1 LSTETVAIR
10 GSRFSLTRDCCRDT
24 DAPGQPITVEVLTV
38 LEVDDDGLIRYMV
51 SFDTDDINAAFAE
64 LTARWIAS
72 GEVAHPQVIETHHRF
87 TEIFN
92 RHDWDALAE
101 MSAGTIFVDH
111 RQLAAEGTD
120 TIADHMP
127 SMRTMASL
135 VPDLWVEQAQI
146 LTHSAFGVV
155 THTVAKGAS
164 ADGVAIELP
173 LVVLLLIDGD
183 RIARIEDFDPA
194 QRDLA
199 LARFEEIGRS

>member
-1 LSTETVAIR
+1 
-10 GSRFSLTRDCCRDT
+10 
-24 DAPGQPITVEVLTV
+24 
-38 LEVDDDGLIRYMV
+38 
-51 SFDTDDINAAFAE
+51 
-64 LTARWIAS
+64 
-72 GEVAHPQVIETHHRF
+72 
-87 TEIFN
+87 
-92 RHDWDALAE
+92 
-101 MSAGTIFVDH
+101 
-111 RQLAAEGTD
+111 
-120 TIADHMP
+120 
-127 SMRTMASL
+127 MASL

-173 LVVLLLIDGD
+173 LVVLILIDGD

>member
-1 LSTETVAIR
+1 
-10 GSRFSLTRDCCRDT
+10 
-24 DAPGQPITVEVLTV
+24 
-38 LEVDDDGLIRYMV
+38 
-51 SFDTDDINAAFAE
+51 
-64 LTARWIAS
+64 
-72 GEVAHPQVIETHHRF
+72 
-87 TEIFN
+87 
-92 RHDWDALAE
+92 
-101 MSAGTIFVDH
+101 
-111 RQLAAEGTD
+111 
-120 TIADHMP
+120 
-127 SMRTMASL
+127 MASL

-173 LVVLLLIDGD
+173 LVVLLIDGD